1 MTNHA
6 LAKEDMGT
14 RLSNMFLFLEKMC
27 MHVTSKEGN
36 IEVKQINKKGG
47 VLMDVKNSPEISQR
61 PK

>member
-1 MTNHA
+1 
-6 LAKEDMGT
+6 
-14 RLSNMFLFLEKMC
+14 MFLFLEKMC

>member
-1 MTNHA
+1 
-6 LAKEDMGT
+6 MGT